1 MLNIGTLVKGYNSSA
16 RGYSELL
23 PFMCLWD
30 EETVAT
36 LDQGL
41 LAYFEFEGLDGEGRS
56 SEEVGYAV
64 AAFERAFASFGAGA
78 TVWTYVDRRRTT
90 TYPDAVF
97 QDPLAQYIDDVWREK
112 VTANQFENTYT
123 LAIHQRSNVGTL
135 ALFDAVDLLV
145 KEEGIGLLPAF
156 FKAIKSQ
163 LSLKERR
170 RLDERKMK
178 AAKQQLETN
187 VEALMAGMRSLGLK
201 RLTGARLMA
210 ELHNRVNPASP
221 RRSSFPVPTIPSFL
235 SNLIT
240 TDTLR
245 RTADSLVFRN
255 DEEKHVGVISLKGFS
270 GDSATVAGQLDSLV
284 SLQGEITIAHCFR
297 FMDRAVAEKT
307 IQDIERYN
315 MSKSVPFLHRMI
327 TIMAKE
333 EPSKFND
340 GRLALAADAKE
351 ALVDLYRN
359 NRSFGHHNLTVL
371 CFGESE
377 SEMLANRRET
387 LQRITYSRFAGHI
400 ERMHALSAYAGTI
413 PGQWGASVRWNFVS
427 FGNAADI
434 APIRTVRRGSPTCEH
449 FTREKQRHFPALI
462 SVPTT
467 SGSPIYVD
475 LWEKGVGH
483 MKIIGPTRSGKS
495 IIENFILSQFRKF
508 EPCRTIVIDKDYSC
522 KVPTKLQSGLHIDL
536 TQTSTNHT
544 QLAPL
549 ALLDDEVHLPFLV
562 NWILEM
568 IEFGRGGQQATP
580 KEIEQVTQGLRGL
593 AVLDKEHWT
602 LSYLAST
609 LSRDLGAYIQ
619 QWCQGAANGNWF
631 DNPPT
636 KLNTANH
643 ICFECK
649 DLFNNKAV
657 ASLAMSYLF
666 YIIEG
671 LLDGMPTIVS
681 IEETWFFLGA
691 DDQRFAAKI
700 DDFLRTLGKRNGSLW
715 IVTQT
720 LQEIDDCP
728 IRNSILSNIPNTMY
742 LPDKN
747 IHQQAELYRDVGGL
761 LPEEI
766 ELIAAATEKR
776 HYYLKTPNMSRMLD
790 MELPQEIVVCLSSS
804 DRARRTF
811 DRHYESRE
819 IDPHWMSNY
828 QKEMLYEAA

>member
-1 MLNIGTLVKGYNSSA
+1 MLNIGTLVKGYNNSA
-16 RGYSELL
+16 RGYPELL

-41 LAYFEFEGLDGEGRS
+41 LAYFEFEGVDGEGRS
-56 SEEVGYAV
+56 DSEVGYAV
-64 AAFERAFASFGAGA
+64 EAFERAFASFGAGA
-78 TVWTYVDRRRTT
+78 TVWTYVDRRKTT
-90 TYPDAVF
+90 TYPDATF
-97 QDPLAQYIDDVWREK
+97 LNPTSKYIDDTWRERI
-112 VTANQFENTYT
+112 TANQYENIYT
-123 LAIHQRSNVGTL
+123 IAIHQRSNFGTL
-135 ALFDAVDLLV
+135 ALFDAVDLIV
-145 KEEGIGLLPAF
+145 KDEGIGLLAAF
-156 FKAIKSQ
+156 IKAIKSQ

-178 AAKQQLETN
+178 AAKTQLDAN
-187 VEALMAGMRSLGLK
+187 VESLMVGMRSLGLK
-201 RLTGARLMA
+201 RLKGDRLMA

-221 RRSSFPVPTIPSFL
+221 HRATFPVPTIPSFV
-235 SNLIT
+235 SNLIC

-245 RTADSLVFRN
+245 RTPESLVFRN
-255 DEEKHVGVISLKGFS
+255 EDEKHVGVISLKGFS
-270 GDSATVAGQLDSLV
+270 GDSQTVAGQMDSLV
-284 SLQGEITIAHCFR
+284 SLQGEITVAHCFR

-315 MSKSVPFLHRMI
+315 IAKSVPFLHRMI
-327 TIMAKE
+327 TILSKE
-333 EPSKFND
+333 EPSKFNE
-340 GRLALAADAKE
+340 GRLALANDAKE

-359 NRSFGHHNLTVL
+359 NRAFGHHNLTVL
-371 CFGESE
+371 CFGETE
-377 SEMLANRRET
+377 REMHALRRET
-387 LQRITYSRFAGHI
+387 LQRITHSRFSGHV
-400 ERMHALSAYAGTI
+400 ERMHALSAFAGTI

-427 FGNAADI
+427 YGNAADI
-434 APIRTVRRGSPTCEH
+434 APIRTIRRGNPVCEH
-449 FTREKQRHFPALI
+449 FVREKQRHFPALA

-467 SGSPIYVD
+467 AGSPVYID

-483 MKIIGPTRSGKS
+483 MKIIGPTRAGKS
-495 IIENFILSQFRKF
+495 IIENFILAQFRKF

-522 KVPTKLQSGLHIDL
+522 KVPTLLQGGLHIDL
-536 TQTSTNHT
+536 TQSHSNHT

-549 ALLDDEVHLPFLV
+549 SLLSDERHLPFLV
-562 NWILEM
+562 NWVLEM
-568 IEFGRGGQQATP
+568 IQFGRSGQQASP
-580 KEIEQVTQGLRGL
+580 QEIELVTQGLRGL

-609 LSRDLGAYIQ
+609 LSRELGAYVE
-619 QWCQGAANGNWF
+619 QWCQGSANGNWF

-636 KLNTANH
+636 LLNTANH

-649 DLFNNKAV
+649 DLFNNKVV

-671 LLDGMPTIVS
+671 LLDGTPTIVS

-691 DDQRFAAKI
+691 DDQRFADKI

-720 LQEIDDCP
+720 LQEIDNCP

-742 LPDKN
+742 LPDRN
-747 IHQQAELYRDVGGL
+747 IHQQVELYRDVGGL

-766 ELIAAATEKR
+766 ERIAMATEKR
-776 HYYLKTPNMSRMLD
+776 HYYLKTPSVSRMLD

-811 DRHYESRE
+811 DKHYESKDLE
-819 IDPHWMSNY
+819 PNWINNY
-828 QKEMLYEAA
+828 HQEMLYEAA